1 MSMVRI
7 REREGGGVHSLL
19 RIFFVCVFV
28 CVCIYVCVFV
38 RVCVLKGINHKI
50 RFTCCACEP
59 LVVTLARA
67 RLWPATPSNPRF
79 AFSFALLDLAEALL
93 LECQVAIKDYCSAL
107 RFRNPFPE
115 VKVH

>member
-1 MSMVRI
+1 MY
-7 REREGGGVHSLL
+7 L
-19 RIFFVCVFV
+19 
-28 CVCIYVCVFV
+28 CVCICSC
-38 RVCVLKGINHKI
+38 VCVLKGINHKI